1 LLPAA
6 DFLQPCDN
14 GQSFSLY
21 PTPILTE
28 METLF
33 FMNLARAAGTV
44 LLAEILSVNRGQPA
58 CGGLV

>member
-1 LLPAA
+1 
-6 DFLQPCDN
+6 
-14 GQSFSLY
+14 
-21 PTPILTE
+21 